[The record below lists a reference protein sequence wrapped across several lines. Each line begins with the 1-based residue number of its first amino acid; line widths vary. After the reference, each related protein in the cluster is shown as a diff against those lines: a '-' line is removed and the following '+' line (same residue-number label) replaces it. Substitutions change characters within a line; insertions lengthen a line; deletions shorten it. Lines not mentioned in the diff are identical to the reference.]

1 MIVLGLTGSIAMGKS
16 TAAAMFARLGVPVF
30 DADRT
35 VHRLMAPQGA
45 GVAPI
50 EAAFPGVVRSGTIDR
65 AALAARVFGNPA
77 ALERLETL
85 LHPLVYEEATAF
97 LRRAR
102 RQRRPLV
109 VLDIPLLY
117 ETGGDASCDLVAV
130 VSAPARIQA
139 ARLAAR
145 PGHDRRRLAA
155 IAARQLPD
163 AEKRRR
169 ADIVI
174 PTGLGRALTQR
185 VIARLVAALRHAAME
200 SGRTRRLRGP

>member
-30 DADRT
+30 DADLT
-35 VHRLMAPQGA
+35 AHRLMAPRGA
-45 GVAPI
+45 GVASI
-50 EAAFPGVVRSGTIDR
+50 EAAFPGVLRGGSIDR
-65 AALAARVFGNPA
+65 AALAARVFGDPA
-77 ALERLETL
+77 ALEQLESL
-85 LHPLVYEEATAF
+85 LHPLVYAEAAAF

-117 ETGGDASCDLVAV
+117 ETGGSALCDLVAV
-130 VSAPARIQA
+130 VSAPARLQA

-174 PTGLGRALTQR
+174 PTGLGRGLTQR
-185 VIARLVAALRHAAME
+185 VIGSLVDALRRAAMVPMRP
-200 SGRTRRLRGP
+200 GRLRGA